1 MGGSRG
7 AVMLR
12 FRDQAWHHLARRRH
26 CLGVRAFSTTTGTAS
41 HCITSDFGLSSG
53 CQMHPEVQ
61 QAQECDDCGMLAGAK
76 EVRINLWSAPRCAS
90 TSLMYVLFSRAI
102 PLFLLLLLN
111 LCASLGAVVE
121 SHSTCVF
128 SHADAHQF
136 SAPCLQPC
144 ITRVR

>member
-1 MGGSRG
+1 MTAACWQEQRKSESTCGQHR
-7 AVMLR
+7 
-12 FRDQAWHHLARRRH
+12 
-26 CLGVRAFSTTTGTAS
+26 GVRRQAS
-41 HCITSDFGLSSG
+41 CMYSF
-53 CQMHPEVQ
+53 
-61 QAQECDDCGMLAGAK
+61 LA
-76 EVRINLWSAPRCAS
+76 
-90 TSLMYVLFSRAI
+90 LF